1 MRETVDVV
9 VVGARCAGSS
19 TATALARSGRRV
31 VMLDKASFPA
41 DTISTHLLWPA
52 GVAELDRM
60 GALERVRR
68 LGAPPLPE
76 AFAAGAGMSL
86 QGRFSP
92 VDDIDHA
99 LCVRRAG
106 LDQALIDTAK
116 EAGAELRERVRVTDL
131 IRKGDRVTG
140 VRYAERDGAEHELG
154 ARLVVGADGRRSTVA
169 RLVATSDPYRQNQ
182 NQRACYFAYF
192 DDPHLPWR
200 GVAAQWREG
209 TELATAFPCDGG
221 QTLVL
226 LMPAVE
232 RVPEFQYDLVGEYTR
247 TIDRIPGLRERLKG
261 CELQTKVRS
270 ATDTA
275 SYFRRSSGP
284 GWALPGDA
292 GHFKDPV
299 TAQGIRDALRFGRLL
314 GEATADGLDDD
325 ATLDGAVLAWER
337 RRERECLAA
346 YQWTN
351 QSARAR
357 AMTPIEIELYRWA
370 ARKPE
375 RVTAM
380 IDVFSRTKAPSEVLS
395 TRLFASLATRALFGR
410 AADRGAV
417 LRSGAAEAATTVRDA
432 FERGRNRLR
441 PLDAGA

>member
-19 TATALARSGRRV
+19 TAAALARRGRRV

-52 GVAELDRM
+52 GVAELERM

-68 LGAPPLPE
+68 LGAPAMPE
-76 AFAAGAGMSL
+76 AFAAGAGLSL
-86 QGRFSP
+86 KGRFSP
-92 VDDIDHA
+92 VEGIDHA

-131 IRKGDRVTG
+131 IRDSGRVTG
-140 VRYAERDGAEHELG
+140 VRYAERDGTERELS
-154 ARLVVGADGRRSTVA
+154 ASLVVGADGRRSTVA
-169 RLVATSDPYRQNQ
+169 RLVETSDPYRENE
-182 NQRACYFAYF
+182 NERACYFAYF
-192 DDPHLPWR
+192 DDPHLKWR

-209 TELATAFPCDGG
+209 VELATAFPCDGG
-221 QTLVL
+221 HTLVL

-232 RVPEFQYDLVGEYTR
+232 RIPEFQEDLAGEYTR
-247 TIDRIPGLRERLKG
+247 TIHRIPGLRERLEG

-270 ATDTA
+270 ATDTT

-314 GEATADGLDDD
+314 GEATADALGDD
-325 ATLDGAVLAWER
+325 AALDHAVLAWER

-351 QSARAR
+351 QTARAR
-357 AMTPIEIELYRWA
+357 AMTPIEVELYRWA

-375 RVTAM
+375 RVTAI
-380 IDVFSRTKAPSEVLS
+380 IDVFSRTKSPSEVLS
-395 TRLFASLATRALFGR
+395 TRLFATLAARAVFGR
-410 AADRGAV
+410 AVDRGAV
-417 LRSGAAEAATTVRDA
+417 LRSGAAETATTVRDA
-432 FERGRNRLR
+432 LERGRTRLR
-441 PLDAGA
+441 PLDAI